1 MSGWASITVRTSCG
15 EATGIRRSTA
25 RSPPNPDEE
34 ALSELIA
41 ALGVKVPTAQLAHT
55 EGGGYCS
62 IDHIAVPNSWNV
74 TACARLVA
82 RGDDNERLSDHDAYV
97 IEAER

>member
-1 MSGWASITVRTSCG
+1 M
-15 EATGIRRSTA
+15 
-25 RSPPNPDEE
+25 
-34 ALSELIA
+34 
-41 ALGVKVPTAQLAHT
+41 PTAHLAHT

-62 IDHIAVPNSWNV
+62 IDHIAVPNTWNV